1 MNRRLFLCSLIF
13 AVVAGLHPTPA
24 RSAQK
29 DLNRSDH
36 FPSAEGKVVTI
47 DGADLDISVRS
58 ADVPDIQVETELH
71 IGGVGEEKG
80 QKWIDSHTP
89 VFTDGAKALTVTV
102 DADKIGFLG
111 FGYLSAKARLSVL
124 APSRIVPDLTTTS
137 GSIHVRGDFPDA
149 APLRLRTSTGDMEF
163 VGVASSV
170 DVHSASGDIE
180 IEVVR
185 PLEGFSVRTAS
196 GDVRLVGGTRKAN
209 VDTASGK
216 IWLGDLSGSVEAST
230 STGKITLRWDRL
242 DAGETVRIRSS
253 SGAVQLEI
261 PASARPAGTLTT
273 TTGNVRSDFPGEV
286 TEDGSSLRLTG
297 DGPVFDVETASG
309 EIQLTI
315 RD

>member
-1 MNRRLFLCSLIF
+1 MF
-13 AVVAGLHPTPA
+13 AVVAGLHPTLA

-58 ADVPDIQVETELH
+58 ADIPDIQVDTDLH
-71 IGGVGEEKG
+71 IGGVGEEKA
-80 QKWIDSHTP
+80 QKWIDGHTP
-89 VFTDGAKALTVTV
+89 VFTDGEDVLAVQV

-111 FGYLSAKARLSVL
+111 FGYLSAKARLSLL
-124 APSRIVPDLTTTS
+124 APSRIIPDLTTTS

-163 VGVASSV
+163 VGLASSV
-170 DVHSASGDIE
+170 DVHSASGDVE

-185 PLEGFSVRTAS
+185 PLENFFVRTAS
-196 GDVRLVGGTRKAN
+196 GDVRLVGGARLAN
-209 VDTASGK
+209 VDTSSGR
-216 IWLGDLSGSVEAST
+216 IWLGDLSGTVEAST

-242 DAGETVRIRSS
+242 DAGERVRIRSS

-261 PASARPAGTLTT
+261 PASTRPAGTLTT

>member
-1 MNRRLFLCSLIF
+1 MNRQLYLCSLVC
-13 AVVAGLHPTPA
+13 ALVVILHPSPA

-36 FPSAEGKVVTI
+36 FPSAEGKVVTV

-58 ADVPDIQVETELH
+58 ADVPDIQVDTDLH
-71 IGGVGEEKG
+71 IGGVGEEKA
-80 QKWIDSHTP
+80 QKWIDGHTP
-89 VFTDGAKALTVTV
+89 VFTDDDKTLTIKV

-124 APSRIVPDLTTTS
+124 APSRIIPDLTTTS

-170 DVHSASGDIE
+170 DVHSASGDVE

-185 PLEGFSVRTAS
+185 PLESFFVRTAS
-196 GDVRLVGGTRKAN
+196 GDVRLVGGSRLAN

-216 IWLGDLSGSVEAST
+216 IWLGALSGSVEAST

-242 DAGETVRIRSS
+242 DAGEKVRIRSS

-261 PASARPAGTLTT
+261 PASTRPAGTLTT

>member
-1 MNRRLFLCSLIF
+1 MIRNTLFCSLSL
-13 AVVAGLHPTPA
+13 ALVALHPMVATG
-24 RSAQK
+24 AQK
-29 DLNRSDH
+29 DLSRSDH
-36 FPSAEGKVVTI
+36 FPSAEGKVVTV

-58 ADVPDIQVETELH
+58 ADVSDIEVVTDLH
-71 IGGVGEEKG
+71 IGGVGQDKA
-80 QKWIDSHTP
+80 QKWITGHTP
-89 VFTDGAKALTVTV
+89 AVTDDEHSLLIKVAT
-102 DADKIGFLG
+102 DKVGFLG

-124 APSRIVPDLTTTS
+124 APSRIIPDITTTS

-163 VGVASSV
+163 VGGAISV
-170 DVHSASGDIE
+170 DVHSASGDAQ
-180 IEVVR
+180 IEVIR
-185 PLEGFSVRTAS
+185 PLESFMVRTAS
-196 GDVRLVGGTRKAN
+196 GDVRLVGGARLAN

-216 IWLGDLSGSVEAST
+216 IWLDDLSGTVEAST

-242 DAGETVRIRSS
+242 EAGERVRIRSS
-253 SGAVQLEI
+253 SGNVQLEI
-261 PASARPAGTLTT
+261 PATTHPAGTLTT
-273 TTGNVRSDFPGEV
+273 TTGKVRSAFPGEV